1 MSYSQPGSGA
11 SAPFNQATVG
21 QQRDEPAANGTVAGP
36 RPGYASSP
44 MRSAAGLVAEHLG
57 KFMSAASTL
66 TWAVAG
72 GTLMV
77 LGSFMPLI
85 YQPNASLLTAV
96 QVKSGLSQASCVLG
110 ILLIGSALAARY
122 QASLR
127 MPAAA
132 TSLSLSLLSL
142 AGYSLFTLTGIVGV
156 QMDVGFG
163 LTERVSWYPNI
174 GMLALI
180 TGCAANGL
188 AAALIL
194 SQQLQRQGTKHGTT

>member
-1 MSYSQPGSGA
+1 MSYSQTESGA
-11 SAPFNQATVG
+11 TAPFNQATEEQ
-21 QQRDEPAANGTVAGP
+21 QQREPAAEGRTAGP
-36 RPGYASSP
+36 PSSHASSP
-44 MRSAAGLVAEHLG
+44 GYSAAGFVADHLG
-57 KFMSAASTL
+57 KFMSAASPL
-66 TWAVAG
+66 TWAVVG

-77 LGSFMPLI
+77 LGSFRPLI

-96 QVKSGLSQASCVLG
+96 QVKNGLSQASCILG
-110 ILLIGSALAARY
+110 ILLIGSAVTARH

-132 TSLSLSLLSL
+132 TSLALSLLSL
-142 AGYSLFTLTGIVGV
+142 AGYSLFTLAGIAGV

-163 LTERVSWYPNI
+163 LHERVSWYPNI

-180 TGCAANGL
+180 AGCAANVL

-194 SQQLQRQGTKHGTT
+194 SQQLQQQAAKHDTA

>member
-1 MSYSQPGSGA
+1 MSYSQPDSGA
-11 SAPFNQATVG
+11 FAPVNQATVG
-21 QQRDEPAANGTVAGP
+21 QQSDEPAANGTVAGP
-36 RPGYASSP
+36 RPGSASP
-44 MRSAAGLVAEHLG
+44 LIRSAAGFVAEHLG
-57 KFMSAASTL
+57 KFMSAASAL

-132 TSLSLSLLSL
+132 TSLGLSLLSL
-142 AGYSLFTLTGIVGV
+142 AGYGLFTLAGIVGV

-194 SQQLQRQGTKHGTT
+194 SQQLQWQGTKHGTT